1 MAKADKTIACSRC
14 DGTLEFGGA
23 SRGMV
28 KMMGG
33 MRSVMQ
39 TMATNAGWSRS
50 PSGAWTCRLCHEVK
64 G

>member
-1 MAKADKTIACSRC
+1 MATTDKTIACSRC

-33 MRSVMQ
+33 MCAVMQ
-39 TMATNAGWSRS
+39 AMAGNAGWTRS
-50 PSGAWTCRLCHEVK
+50 PKGEWTCRFCN
-64 G
+64 GSAQ